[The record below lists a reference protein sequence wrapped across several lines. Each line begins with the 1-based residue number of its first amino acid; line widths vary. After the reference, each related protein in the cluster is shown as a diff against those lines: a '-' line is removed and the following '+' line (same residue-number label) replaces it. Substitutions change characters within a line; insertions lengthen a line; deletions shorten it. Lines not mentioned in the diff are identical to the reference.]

1 MSVIIYQPSKTA
13 MQSGTAKTQVWV
25 LEHSKTAPRTIDP
38 LMGYTSST
46 DMNQQVRLTFD
57 SKDAAIAYARANGLA
72 YQVREPKKR
81 KPIKKAYAD
90 NFKFGRQVPW
100 TH

>member
-13 MQSGTAKTQVWV
+13 MQSGQAKTQSWV
-25 LEHSKTAPRTIDP
+25 LEHQPSAPRTIDP

-46 DMNQQVRLTFD
+46 DMNRQVRLTFD
-57 SKDAAIAYARANGLA
+57 SKEDAIAYARANGLA
-72 YQVREPKKR
+72 YQVREPHKR
-81 KPIKKAYAD
+81 KPISKSYAD
-90 NFKFGRQVPW
+90 NFKYGRQIPW